1 MNTTAILL
9 RWTRFAGTRIE
20 TRWTS
25 IVLWEEFQIPN
36 RAYVC
41 LATMQDTN
49 VCDRCLSRLAT
60 GCTAKTSLLVWLSCR
75 VSRDGARFVVDRDA
89 MLDERTSLINIVV
102 CLLKFVCTVRRT
114 NRTRNFPLGMIRG
127 KWWKIDSGN
136 SLRTFLDSSSS
147 I

>member
-1 MNTTAILL
+1 MNATAILL
-9 RWTRFAGTRIE
+9 WWTTFAGTRIE
-20 TRWTS
+20 TRWMN
-25 IVLWEEFQIPN
+25 IVPWEEFQIPN

-49 VCDRCLSRLAT
+49 VCDQCLLRLAT
-60 GCTAKTSLLVWLSCR
+60 GCTAKMSLLVWLSCR

-89 MLDERTSLINIVV
+89 MVDERTSLINMAV
-102 CLLKFVCTVRRT
+102 CLLKFVCTARRT
-114 NRTRNFPLGMIRG
+114 NRTQNFPLGMIRR